1 MTNNSA
7 CLTILVLVV
16 IGLASAQLEW
26 SKVILSEEP
35 NEDWIYYH
43 RSMWAY
49 ILPKGETFE
58 VSVSFILG
66 DEANFDGGNFGMA
79 DDSGKLP
86 GEDAPDPLM
95 TSLHLQANI
104 LLYSRDGTFLGGT
117 NLFQLSSNKLKLH
130 ELGYGHEEEIEFYIE
145 IPTCGLQRFTKS
157 RPGHPKYL
165 LNPFGGR
172 GAKSTWSLINHASPE
187 CPEVFGAV
195 QFATS
200 RDQFDL
206 DLHYKPYYRV
216 ENWKG
221 GDIMHPFDEHNDFIG
236 EDVITI
242 ADKGVWISG
251 VELTFLS

>member
-7 CLTILVLVV
+7 CLTLLVVLVV
-16 IGLASAQLEW
+16 LGFTLAQLEW
-26 SKVILSEEP
+26 NKVTLSEEP

-49 ILPKGETFE
+49 NLPKGETFE
-58 VSVSFILG
+58 VSVSLILG
-66 DEANFDGGNFGMA
+66 DEGNFYGFNYGVK
-79 DDSGKLP
+79 DESGKLP

-95 TSLHLQANI
+95 TSLHLQANF

-117 NLFQLSSNKLKLH
+117 NLFQLNSNKLKTN
-130 ELGYGHEEEIEFYIE
+130 ELGFGHEDEIEFYIE

-157 RPGHPKYL
+157 RTRINNLISPVGA
-165 LNPFGGR
+165 R
-172 GAKSTWSLINHASPE
+172 GAKSIWSIINYASTE
-187 CPEVFGAV
+187 CPEVFGAI

-221 GDIMHPFDEHNDFIG
+221 GYVIYPFDEHNDFIG
-236 EDVITI
+236 EDVITTAEGTWMYSI
-242 ADKGVWISG
+242 
-251 VELTFLS
+251 ELTYLS